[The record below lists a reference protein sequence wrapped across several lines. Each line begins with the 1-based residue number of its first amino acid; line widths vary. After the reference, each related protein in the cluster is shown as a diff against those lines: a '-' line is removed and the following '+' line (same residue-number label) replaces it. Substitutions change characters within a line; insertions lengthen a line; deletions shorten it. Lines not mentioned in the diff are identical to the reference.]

1 MDKNIDVMDLMSN
14 PSLIKYSKRTK
25 FFPIVN
31 FPELFYSFSRIFF
44 NWLFW
49 KNSFAILISFF
60 INAFDFTIMETLLK
74 RFESIYPLS
83 EECKERL
90 FSVIKFKAL
99 PKKQFLL
106 RAGHVC
112 QHIYFIEKGLLR
124 CFYYKNEVEI
134 CSWFMREGDVI
145 ISVESFFRQSTSYE
159 SIQSLEDCELYYI
172 SYIELQEIYRNF
184 PEFNFV
190 GRALT
195 EKYFC
200 LSEQKLYSIRM
211 MRASERYEYLLQQFP
226 ELAMRVPAKYLASY
240 LGITPEMFSKIKSG
254 KNYLSK

>member
-1 MDKNIDVMDLMSN
+1 
-14 PSLIKYSKRTK
+14 
-25 FFPIVN
+25 
-31 FPELFYSFSRIFF
+31 
-44 NWLFW
+44 
-49 KNSFAILISFF
+49 
-60 INAFDFTIMETLLK
+60 
-74 RFESIYPLS
+74 
-83 EECKERL
+83 
-90 FSVIKFKAL
+90 
-99 PKKQFLL
+99 
-106 RAGHVC
+106 
-112 QHIYFIEKGLLR
+112 
-124 CFYYKNEVEI
+124 
-134 CSWFMREGDVI
+134 MREGDVI

-195 EKYFC
+195 ERYFC

>member
-1 MDKNIDVMDLMSN
+1 
-14 PSLIKYSKRTK
+14 
-25 FFPIVN
+25 
-31 FPELFYSFSRIFF
+31 
-44 NWLFW
+44 
-49 KNSFAILISFF
+49 
-60 INAFDFTIMETLLK
+60 
-74 RFESIYPLS
+74 
-83 EECKERL
+83 
-90 FSVIKFKAL
+90 
-99 PKKQFLL
+99 
-106 RAGHVC
+106 
-112 QHIYFIEKGLLR
+112 
-124 CFYYKNEVEI
+124 
-134 CSWFMREGDVI
+134 MREGDVI